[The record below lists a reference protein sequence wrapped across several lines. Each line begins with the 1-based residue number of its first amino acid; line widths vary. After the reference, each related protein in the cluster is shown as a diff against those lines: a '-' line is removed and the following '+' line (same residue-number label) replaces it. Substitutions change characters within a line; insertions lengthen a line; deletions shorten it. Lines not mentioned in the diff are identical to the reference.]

1 MYFNGIPEKNI
12 ENIVVEDCEIVSDKG
27 ADLRYSTGVVLKNVN
42 ITQAD
47 SLGYSLANCK
57 NVVMQNC
64 RDASGDVV
72 ENVFQYKS
80 ENVVI
85 E

>member
-12 ENIVVEDCEIVSDKG
+12 ENIVVENCEIVSDKG
-27 ADLRYSTGVVLKNVN
+27 ADLRYSTGVVLKNVQV
-42 ITQAD
+42 TQAD

-57 NVVMQNC
+57 NVVIQNC
-64 RDASGDVV
+64 KDASGNVKPD
-72 ENVFQYKS
+72 VFQYKS